1 MKKQNTWA
9 VYRLNKNQLDYPVR
23 VAQTREAAR
32 FLKSQ
37 MMVPSMYR
45 VAKIHISLLSVD

>member
-23 VAQTREAAR
+23 VTQTRDDAR

-45 VAKIHISLLSVD
+45 VAKVEIKTLSVD